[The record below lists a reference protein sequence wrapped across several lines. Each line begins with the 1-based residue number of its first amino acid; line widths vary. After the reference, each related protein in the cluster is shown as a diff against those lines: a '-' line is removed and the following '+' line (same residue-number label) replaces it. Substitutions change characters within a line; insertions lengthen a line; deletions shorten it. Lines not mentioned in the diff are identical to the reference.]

1 MPYKIHFTEDMMS
14 EGIAYQNKDILFKI
28 LGQTY
33 KEKSFAAY
41 GIDLPPIKELLPTS
55 LPKISANEKD
65 IDNLFLLED
74 GTYAIV
80 DYESEFKKLNKIK
93 YLNYIARVMEKYYKE
108 DETFNL
114 RLIVIYTGDVKSA
127 EPVYETSCFTL
138 RMEQAFLS
146 HIDGETAFESIS
158 QKLRSNTPLED
169 DDLMKLVILPLTM
182 PGIEGKQKMLEK
194 VVDLAEQVTDS
205 RQQIFILSGVIVA
218 SDKFINREYLEQI
231 RRRINMTQ
239 LGQLYEK
246 EKIEYANKKNRE
258 LTVEMAKSMLDEG
271 IDFVKI
277 MKVTGLTEDE
287 LLRLQDEA
295 VTV

>member
-1 MPYKIHFTEDMMS
+1 MMP

-41 GIDLPPIKELLPTS
+41 GIDLPPIRELLPTN

-65 IDNLFLLED
+65 IDNLFLLAD

-80 DYESEFKKLNKIK
+80 DYEAEYKKLNKIK

-108 DETFNL
+108 NENFDL

-127 EPVYETSCFTL
+127 EPNFETKCLTL
-138 RMEQAFLS
+138 RTEQAFLS
-146 HIDGETAFESIS
+146 HIDGEAAFNMIR
-158 QKLRSNTPLED
+158 QKIHSGTLLED
-169 DDLMKLVILPLTM
+169 DDLMKLVILPLTV
-182 PGIEGKQKMLEK
+182 PGSKGKQEMLEK
-194 VVDLAEQVTDS
+194 IVDLAEQIPDEEQ
-205 RQQIFILSGVIVA
+205 RIFTLSGVIVA
-218 SDKFINREYLEQI
+218 SDKFINRDYMEQI

-246 EKIEYANKKNRE
+246 EKIE
-258 LTVEMAKSMLDEG
+258 
-271 IDFVKI
+271 
-277 MKVTGLTEDE
+277 
-287 LLRLQDEA
+287 
-295 VTV
+295 

>member
-1 MPYKIHFTEDMMS
+1 MS

-41 GIDLPPIKELLPTS
+41 GIDLPPIRELLPTN

-65 IDNLFLLED
+65 IDNLFLLAD

-80 DYESEFKKLNKIK
+80 DYEAEYKKLNKIK

-108 DETFNL
+108 NENFDL

-127 EPVYETSCFTL
+127 EPNFETKCLTL
-138 RMEQAFLS
+138 RTEQAFLS
-146 HIDGETAFESIS
+146 HIDGEAAFNMIQ
-158 QKLRSNTPLED
+158 QKILSGTVLED
-169 DDLMKLVILPLTM
+169 DDLMKLVILPLTV
-182 PGIEGKQKMLEK
+182 PGSKGKQEMLEK
-194 VVDLAEQVTDS
+194 IVDLAEQIPDEEQ
-205 RQQIFILSGVIVA
+205 RIFTLSGVIVA
-218 SDKFINREYLEQI
+218 SDKFINRDYMEQI

-246 EKIEYANKKNRE
+246 EKIEYANNKVRE
-258 LTVEMAKSMLDEG
+258 NSIKERTQMAKSMLDEE
-271 IDFVKI
+271 IDLIKI
-277 MKVTGLTEDE
+277 MKVTGLTEAE
-287 LLRLQDEA
+287 LLRLQEKS

>member
-1 MPYKIHFTEDMMS
+1 MS
-14 EGIAYQNKDILFKI
+14 EGIAYQNKDILFKV

-41 GIDLPPIKELLPTS
+41 GINLPPIRELLPTN

-80 DYESEFKKLNKIK
+80 DYEAEYKKLNKVK

-108 DETFNL
+108 DENFDL

-127 EPVYETSCFTL
+127 EPAFETKCLTL
-138 RMEQAFLS
+138 RTEQAFLS
-146 HIDGETAFESIS
+146 HIDGEAAFNTIQQKILSGTA
-158 QKLRSNTPLED
+158 LED
-169 DDLMKLVILPLTM
+169 DDLMKLVILPLTV
-182 PGIEGKQKMLEK
+182 PGSKGKQEMLEK
-194 VVDLAEQVTDS
+194 VVDLAEQITDEEQ
-205 RQQIFILSGVIVA
+205 RIFTLSGVIVA
-218 SDKFINREYLEQI
+218 SDKFINRDYMEQI

-246 EKIEYANKKNRE
+246 EKIEYGNQKARE
-258 LTVEMAKSMLDEG
+258 KAMEMAKSLMDEG
-271 IDFVKI
+271 DDLIKI
-277 MKVTGLTEDE
+277 MKVTGLTEAE
-287 LLRLQDEA
+287 LLRLQDEN
-295 VTV
+295 VMV

>member
-1 MPYKIHFTEDMMS
+1 MS

-41 GIDLPPIKELLPTS
+41 GIDLPPIRELLPTN

-80 DYESEFKKLNKIK
+80 DYEAEFKKLNKIK

-108 DETFNL
+108 DENFNL
-114 RLIVIYTGDVKSA
+114 RLVVIYTGDVKSA
-127 EPVYETSCFTL
+127 EATLETNCITL
-138 RMEQAFLS
+138 RTEQAFLS
-146 HIDGETAFESIS
+146 HIDGEAAFNTIR
-158 QKLRSNTPLED
+158 QKIHSGTVLED
-169 DDLMKLVILPLTM
+169 DDLMKLVILPLTIA
-182 PGIEGKQKMLEK
+182 GSEGKQEMLEK
-194 VVDLAEQVTDS
+194 VVDLAEQITDEEQ
-205 RQQIFILSGVIVA
+205 RIFTLSGVIVA
-218 SDKFINREYLEQI
+218 SDKFINREYLDQI
-231 RRRINMTQ
+231 RRRISMTQ

-246 EKIEYANKKNRE
+246 EKIEYANQKVRE
-258 LTVEMAKSMLDEG
+258 NDLKRAKSLLDEG
-271 IDFVKI
+271 IDIVKI
-277 MKVTGLTEDE
+277 MKTYGFTEEE
-287 LLRLQDEA
+287 LLHLQDEN

>member
-1 MPYKIHFTEDMMS
+1 MS

-41 GIDLPPIKELLPTS
+41 GINLPPIRELLPTN

-80 DYESEFKKLNKIK
+80 DYEAEFKKLNKIK

-108 DETFNL
+108 DENFNL
-114 RLIVIYTGDVKSA
+114 RLVVIYTGDVKSA
-127 EPVYETSCFTL
+127 EPVFETNCITL

-146 HIDGETAFESIS
+146 HIDGEAAFDTIR
-158 QKLRSNTPLED
+158 QKVDSGTPLED
-169 DDLMKLVILPLTM
+169 DDLMKLVILPLTI
-182 PGIEGKQKMLEK
+182 PGTEGKQMMLEK
-194 VVDLAEQVTDS
+194 VVELAEQVKDNE
-205 RQQIFILSGVIVA
+205 QQIFILSGVIVA

-239 LGQLYEK
+239 LGQMYEK
-246 EKIEYANKKNRE
+246 EKIEYANKKTR
-258 LTVEMAKSMLDEG
+258 EMALKMLKRN
-271 IDFVKI
+271 IDIVDI
-277 MKVTGLTEDE
+277 MEVTGMTEAE
-287 LLRLQDEA
+287 ILRLQDEA

>member
-1 MPYKIHFTEDMMS
+1 MS

-41 GIDLPPIKELLPTS
+41 GINLPSIRELLPTN

-80 DYESEFKKLNKIK
+80 DYEAEFKKLNKIK

-108 DETFNL
+108 DENFNL
-114 RLIVIYTGDVKSA
+114 RLVVIYTGDVKSA
-127 EPVYETSCFTL
+127 EATLETNCITL
-138 RMEQAFLS
+138 RTEQAFLS
-146 HIDGETAFESIS
+146 HIDGEAAFNTIR
-158 QKLRSNTPLED
+158 QKIHSGTVLED
-169 DDLMKLVILPLTM
+169 DDLMKLVILPLTIA
-182 PGIEGKQKMLEK
+182 GSEGKQEMLEK
-194 VVDLAEQVTDS
+194 VVDLAEQITDEEQ
-205 RQQIFILSGVIVA
+205 RIFTLSGVIVA
-218 SDKFINREYLEQI
+218 SDKFINREYLDQI

-246 EKIEYANKKNRE
+246 EKIEYANQKVRE
-258 LTVEMAKSMLDEG
+258 NDLKRAKSLLNEG
-271 IDFVKI
+271 IDIVKI
-277 MKVTGLTEDE
+277 MKTYGFTEEE
-287 LLRLQDEA
+287 LLHLQDEN

>member
-1 MPYKIHFTEDMMS
+1 MT

-28 LGQTY
+28 LSQAY

-41 GIDLPPIKELLPTS
+41 GIDLAPIRELLPTG
-55 LPKISANEKD
+55 LPKISANEKN

-80 DYESEFKKLNKIK
+80 DYESAFKKLNKIK

-108 DETFNL
+108 DENFNL
-114 RLIVIYTGDVKSA
+114 RLIIIYTGDVQSA

-146 HIDGETAFESIS
+146 HIDGETAFETIS
-158 QKLRSNTPLED
+158 QKLRSGIPLEN

-182 PGIEGKQKMLEK
+182 PGVEGKQKMLEK
-194 VVDLAEQVTDS
+194 VVGLAEQVTDGK
-205 RQQIFILSGVIVA
+205 QQVFILSGVIVA
-218 SDKFINREYLEQI
+218 SDKFINKEYLEQI
-231 RRRINMTQ
+231 RRRINLTQ
-239 LGQLYEK
+239 IGQMYEK
-246 EKIEYANKKNRE
+246 EKIEYGNQKVRE
-258 LTVEMAKSMLDEG
+258 TAIRERTKMAKAMLNRNINI
-271 IDFVKI
+271 IDI
-277 MKVTGLTEDE
+277 MEITGLTEDE